1 LASADDLLSVSLQI
15 DPANKDNGCIELF
28 EGYHDRLVTTAGEE
42 RGFND
47 EERKQLD
54 HSNAH
59 LMETIPGD
67 LLIFHSLT
75 PHQSG
80 KNHTTHPRRSL
91 YLTYNAER
99 AGNLRDEYYKHYMEN
114 IVGKQMHGSF
124 V

>member
-1 LASADDLLSVSLQI
+1 
-15 DPANKDNGCIELF
+15 
-28 EGYHDRLVTTAGEE
+28 
-42 RGFND
+42 
-47 EERKQLD
+47 
-54 HSNAH
+54 
-59 LMETIPGD
+59 METIPGD